1 MLLRRELRSLLRMGD
16 VGVLLAG
23 SSLVVALT
31 LWAWGGDR
39 GDTAVIRA
47 AGRVIETAALT
58 RAQTFS
64 VTGPLGTTQVE
75 IQPGRARIARDP
87 SPRQLCV
94 KQGWLT
100 QSGQA
105 ALCLPNQVSLEI
117 RGHHATY
124 DTLGY

>member
-1 MLLRRELRSLLRMGD
+1 MLLRAGD

-23 SSLVVALT
+23 GGLVVALT
-31 LWAWGGDR
+31 CLPGAASR

-47 AGRVIETAALT
+47 AGQVVKTTALT
-58 RAQTFS
+58 HAQTFS
-64 VTGPLGTTQVE
+64 VDGPLGTTHIE
-75 IQPGRARIARDP
+75 IEPGRARIARDP

-117 RGHHATY
+117 RGRTSAY

>member
-1 MLLRRELRSLLRMGD
+1 MRVRAGD
-16 VGVLLAG
+16 VAVLLACTG
-23 SSLVVALT
+23 LVIALT
-31 LWAWGGDR
+31 VFSWGGNR

-47 AGRVIETAALT
+47 AGQVVETVSLT
-58 RAQTFS
+58 QARTFS
-64 VTGPLGTTQVE
+64 VSGPLGATQIE
-75 IQPGRARIARDP
+75 IEPGRARVARDP

-117 RGHHATY
+117 RGRLSAY